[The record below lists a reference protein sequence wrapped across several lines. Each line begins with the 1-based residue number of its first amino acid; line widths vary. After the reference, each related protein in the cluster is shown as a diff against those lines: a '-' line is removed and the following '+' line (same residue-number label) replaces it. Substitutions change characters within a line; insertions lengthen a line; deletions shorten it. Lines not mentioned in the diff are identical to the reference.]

1 MSDLVTL
8 TATWVGKL
16 KRRADEEVANA
27 LGGIA
32 QAHPEHR
39 DALESHFRG
48 FCIATGATIDSLW
61 AQALAAQQPEGVTAL
76 NRLRAMYWADN
87 PGVETLETKGY
98 QQVKYH
104 LEHVLGYW
112 KCTTPVG
119 YARVD
124 KYTGDISVICLS
136 KMRDI
141 LMDVHYATVNDE
153 GIPESVLIGPRW
165 LSDEEKRR
173 YDRVVVDP
181 SMEPKANEFNI
192 WPGFAAEKLP
202 PVAPDLVA
210 ALIAPILAHI
220 HDVLASG
227 VENHFKYIVDWMAF
241 LVQHPTRRTQTLI
254 LFQGQQGTGKGLI
267 WDFLREHVLGHKVC
281 TQSANA
287 KNDLFDRFS
296 NGFLHK
302 RLVQL
307 DEVFCVSFFVLGL
320 GLSYFFG
327 TLDYWTKTC
336 GDRHRTFDSTKTTS
350 KTK

>member
-1 MSDLVTL
+1 
-8 TATWVGKL
+8 
-16 KRRADEEVANA
+16 
-27 LGGIA
+27 
-32 QAHPEHR
+32 
-39 DALESHFRG
+39 
-48 FCIATGATIDSLW
+48 
-61 AQALAAQQPEGVTAL
+61 
-76 NRLRAMYWADN
+76 
-87 PGVETLETKGY
+87 
-98 QQVKYH
+98 
-104 LEHVLGYW
+104 
-112 KCTTPVG
+112 
-119 YARVD
+119 
-124 KYTGDISVICLS
+124 
-136 KMRDI
+136 
-141 LMDVHYATVNDE
+141 
-153 GIPESVLIGPRW
+153 
-165 LSDEEKRR
+165 
-173 YDRVVVDP
+173 
-181 SMEPKANEFNI
+181 
-192 WPGFAAEKLP
+192 
-202 PVAPDLVA
+202 VA